1 MGGKVKA
8 HEACILDNRRS
19 LVTRA
24 GSPQPFA
31 RNIKLNGRFAIIL
44 ILFQTIKL
52 FHGID
57 TFRKNA
63 FFQ

>member
-31 RNIKLNGRFAIIL
+31 RNIKLSARFAIIL
-44 ILFQTIKL
+44 ILFQTI
-52 FHGID
+52 
-57 TFRKNA
+57 
-63 FFQ
+63 